1 VSGPVTVPRD
11 RVGDVPE
18 QPTRRR
24 LRLPSSSALLPLVG
38 RRREVLLLGL
48 GSLGLAAAMT
58 WPVLRSPRTH
68 VAQELV
74 DPLYFVWQ
82 IAWTGHALTTDPAS
96 MYTTNAFLGA
106 DGNLAYTDTIL
117 GYAPFAAVVNAVV
130 PGTGGAILTY
140 NLLYVL
146 AVALAFAG
154 AYLLTRVLGA
164 GVPGAL
170 VAAAGFAFAPW
181 HLAHARHLNV
191 LSTGGIALTFALLAY
206 GHGWSLRADRA
217 GRPGQVRPRW
227 IFLGWLV
234 ACWQLSLGFAI
245 GIPFAWALALIIGA
259 ALISW
264 QRRGRPTPAP
274 GLRAAEA
281 GGMFA
286 FLVTGALLALPYLQV
301 IHNFP
306 IAARRTE
313 EMVHRFS
320 PPVRGLI
327 TAPPES
333 WWWGSLHEGLR
344 QDMNAVPEQA
354 VLPGLVLFLL
364 AVAGLGYSAWA
375 RRYRVTLA
383 VAVLVLAVLAV
394 GTSAPGGGNW
404 TYLVIFRHLPGWE
417 AMRTPGRLVLW
428 ATLALALLAAGA
440 VTKASEQL
448 AASRRTAARADRAD
462 GRSLRPRLVRAWPVL
477 VLIPAILVLSEG
489 IGVVKQPR
497 VPVAPVALWTLP
509 GPVLVLPTGQQLDY
523 KPMTWSTD
531 RWPLL
536 INGGSGFESPVQAE
550 LRRTAFAFP
559 QLRSVRELRARG
571 VQTVVLD
578 RALTLNTPWSNLAA
592 LPEGPSWARAA
603 DAGVRVRY
611 QGTAVIYDIRP

>member
-1 VSGPVTVPRD
+1 
-11 RVGDVPE
+11 
-18 QPTRRR
+18 
-24 LRLPSSSALLPLVG
+24 
-38 RRREVLLLGL
+38 
-48 GSLGLAAAMT
+48 
-58 WPVLRSPRTH
+58 
-68 VAQELV
+68 
-74 DPLYFVWQ
+74 
-82 IAWTGHALTTDPAS
+82 
-96 MYTTNAFLGA
+96 
-106 DGNLAYTDTIL
+106 
-117 GYAPFAAVVNAVV
+117 
-130 PGTGGAILTY
+130 
-140 NLLYVL
+140 
-146 AVALAFAG
+146 
-154 AYLLTRVLGA
+154 
-164 GVPGAL
+164 VPGAL

-191 LSTGGIALTFALLAY
+191 LSTGGIALAFALLAY

-217 GRPGQVRPRW
+217 DRPRQVRPRW

-245 GIPFAWALALIIGA
+245 GIPFAWALLLIMAGA
-259 ALISW
+259 VISW
-264 QRRGRPTPAP
+264 QRRGRPAVAP

-281 GGMFA
+281 GGMLA
-286 FLVTGALLALPYLQV
+286 FLVTGALLALPYLHV
-301 IHNFP
+301 INTFP
-306 IAARRTE
+306 IAAKRTE

-320 PPVRGLI
+320 PPVHGLI

-364 AVAGLGYSAWA
+364 ALVGLGYSAWS
-375 RRYRVTLA
+375 RRHRVTLA
-383 VAVLVLAVLAV
+383 VLVLVIAVLAV

-417 AMRTPGRLVLW
+417 AMRTLGRLVLW
-428 ATLALALLAAGA
+428 GTLALALLAAGA

-448 AASRRTAARADRAD
+448 AVAHRSAADADPVAGRTLFSRF
-462 GRSLRPRLVRAWPVL
+462 PRLLRAWPVL
-477 VLIPAILVLSEG
+477 ILIPALLVLSEG
-489 IGVVKQPR
+489 IGMVKQPR

-509 GPVLVLPTGQQLDY
+509 GPVLVIPTGQQLDY

-531 RWPLL
+531 HWPLL
-536 INGGSGFESPVQAE
+536 INGGSGFESPVQGQ

-559 QLRSVRELRARG
+559 QLRAVQELRARG

-592 LPEGPSWARAA
+592 QPEGPAWARAA
-603 DAGVRVRY
+603 DAGVKVRY